1 MQHLFT
7 APGLAFSWRLSLRR
21 GTSTR
26 TKIARC
32 VHSSRPISSAAQS
45 QVSAT
50 SREGHRY
57 EVEVERFDVKC
68 GSSGL
73 ITVDLYNSNA
83 LKNPSNTLIIH
94 LPPTGTHLRHTHPPI
109 PSYLLTPRTA
119 LASINFRWNIP
130 SPSASSSKS
139 PPKLLSSNPSY
150 AHHPFPTPLHD
161 TLAGYTFLLS
171 TLLPRF
177 CPQPTSP
184 TTTSTVAKT
193 RQSIYASSSP
203 SPFLPIQR
211 PLLLYGSFLGG
222 TLATSLALTENF
234 TSRSLPTKIVGL
246 ITKNAVFNW
255 TDIVTSPSPLTSPPS
270 SSSSFQ
276 SQPPSSHQDVNSRDS
291 NWDIQTLHSLK
302 KNLFT
307 NPASAFDS
315 FASPTLFFR
324 TSGLAIPQSWPTA
337 DEAEDEGPRANSTY
351 STHLSLSP
359 SEIEDLWPSEEE
371 SLSPSPSQNP
381 TTPISTS
388 NPASQNQDQ
397 APAAD
402 LGKHISHL
410 TLSPPTRPADLK
422 YPPKSST
429 LKIPFSLFLYTPSSS
444 SSPSTSPPPL
454 KPHLKPKPKPN
465 PNPNPKNNTNTNT
478 NTNKPQSN
486 TKTPTPPPTPKPR
499 KWPPCYAGAY
509 SCTSSR
515 IGRCGMRSWMLRGL
529 VRRARRCG
537 DFVFPDLV

>member
-1 MQHLFT
+1 MQHLFA
-7 APGLAFSWRLSLRR
+7 APGLAFSWRLSLKR

-32 VHSSRPISSAAQS
+32 VRSSRPISSAAQP

-73 ITVDLYNSNA
+73 ISVDLYNSTA
-83 LKNPSNTLIIH
+83 LKNASNTLIIH
-94 LPPTGTHLRHTHPPI
+94 LPPTGTHLRDTHPPI
-109 PSYLLTPRTA
+109 PPYLLTPRTA
-119 LASINFRWNIP
+119 LASINYRWNIP
-130 SPSASSSKS
+130 SPSASSSK

-177 CPQPTSP
+177 SPQPTSP
-184 TTTSTVAKT
+184 KTITTTKT

-255 TDIVTSPSPLTSPPS
+255 TDIVTSPSPLASPPS
-270 SSSSFQ
+270 SSSPSQ
-276 SQPPSSHQDVNSRDS
+276 SSSSHQDVNSRDS

-307 NPASAFDS
+307 TPASAFDS

-337 DEAEDEGPRANSTY
+337 DEDQDEALGPRANSTY

-359 SEIEDLWPSEEE
+359 SEIEDLWPSEDGG
-371 SLSPSPSQNP
+371 LSPSPSQNP

-388 NPASQNQDQ
+388 NPALQNQDQ
-397 APAAD
+397 TPATD

-410 TLSPPTRPADLK
+410 TLSPPNPPRPPQIPTQILNFKDPILIIPLHAFPFLFPIHLTTTPQNPTSNQNQDL
-422 YPPKSST
+422 PQTQTPKT
-429 LKIPFSLFLYTPSSS
+429 
-444 SSPSTSPPPL
+444 
-454 KPHLKPKPKPN
+454 
-465 PNPNPKNNTNTNT
+465 
-478 NTNKPQSN
+478 
-486 TKTPTPPPTPKPR
+486 TPTPTPTNLKATRRHPPH
-499 KWPPCYAGAY
+499 PPHPSQENGLLA
-509 SCTSSR
+509 TQER
-515 IGRCGMRSWMLRGL
+515 IPARVRG
-529 VRRARRCG
+529 
-537 DFVFPDLV
+537 